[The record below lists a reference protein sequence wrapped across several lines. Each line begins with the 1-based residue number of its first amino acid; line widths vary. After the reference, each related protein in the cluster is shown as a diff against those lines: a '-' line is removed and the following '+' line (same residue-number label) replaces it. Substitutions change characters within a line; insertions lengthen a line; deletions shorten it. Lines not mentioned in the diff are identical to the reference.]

1 MDNDFLV
8 IIVEGGKV
16 ADENINKLSIR
27 LNSRQ
32 RNIVILRVFRTTRQN
47 IQGGLNV
54 TTLSSYLTED
64 DAKLFVEKYSNV
76 NNRQLFTEEE
86 VKNGLEVVDFPLKL
100 NDDIT
105 SDRLNDYVGA
115 FMNDMPEN
123 LKYFVGYIAFTT
135 YYADRSLNQNLVK
148 SLYHEVT
155 TDYEWVD
162 TIRKLIIQE
171 SDEEDKL
178 SGCWRPRYQSFAL
191 PILNKVWGMDWRLR
205 VSQIA
210 VNFLKECE
218 KLVLLDYGIKICS
231 MGFLY
236 FVEDR
241 ISKIV

>member
-86 VKNGLEVVDFPLKL
+86 VKK
-100 NDDIT
+100 
-105 SDRLNDYVGA
+105 
-115 FMNDMPEN
+115 
-123 LKYFVGYIAFTT
+123 
-135 YYADRSLNQNLVK
+135 
-148 SLYHEVT
+148 
-155 TDYEWVD
+155 W
-162 TIRKLIIQE
+162 IRG
-171 SDEEDKL
+171 S
-178 SGCWRPRYQSFAL
+178 
-191 PILNKVWGMDWRLR
+191 
-205 VSQIA
+205 
-210 VNFLKECE
+210 
-218 KLVLLDYGIKICS
+218 
-231 MGFLY
+231 
-236 FVEDR
+236 
-241 ISKIV
+241 